1 MGLDSRN
8 SRLATETHKIRD
20 WPSGSGLASA
30 MSDFQ
35 DKLGGILHYLTL
47 IAIGLG
53 VILAIIIGVAIY
65 FYRKNKKSEILR

>member
-1 MGLDSRN
+1 MNDL
-8 SRLATETHKIRD
+8 
-20 WPSGSGLASA
+20 
-30 MSDFQ
+30 Q

-53 VILAIIIGVAIY
+53 ILLAIIIGVAIY